1 MQAVELKNTP
11 LAAALANP
19 YVHQI
24 TPLDAF
30 RLARK
35 YWLSGKRLSICEL
48 AKDLGIS
55 RGKLYHWVGNKE
67 WLIDEIIWSVAKPT
81 FERAIEETPGQGIDH
96 IVGVH
101 RFFINAV
108 LTFKPL
114 QQFVNHDPPYALRIL
129 STDAKQARTRL
140 LEETASHIDNQ
151 ARQGH
156 IQLCAPAETIA
167 EMIIHT
173 NEALVYHDILSGR
186 TPAIEQAC
194 AITRLILSAGKLPK
208 TINA

>member
-1 MQAVELKNTP
+1 MQAVETKNTP
-11 LAAALANP
+11 LATALANP
-19 YVHQI
+19 NVPQV

-35 YWLSGKRLSICEL
+35 YWLAGKRLSICEL

-67 WLIDEIIWSVAKPT
+67 WLIDEIIWSVAQPT
-81 FERAIEETPGQGIDH
+81 FERAIKETPGQGIDH

-101 RFFINAV
+101 RYFINAV
-108 LTFKPL
+108 LSFEPL

-140 LEETASHIDNQ
+140 VEMATDHIRSQ
-151 ARQGH
+151 AQHGH

-167 EMIIHT
+167 EMIIHS

-186 TPAIEQAC
+186 TPAVDQAC
-194 AITRLILSAGKLPK
+194 AITRLILSAGKLPE
-208 TINA
+208 IEIE

>member
-1 MQAVELKNTP
+1 MQAVDLKNTP

-19 YVHQI
+19 NLPQV

-35 YWLSGKRLSICEL
+35 YWLAGKRLSICEL

-67 WLIDEIIWSVAKPT
+67 WLLDEIIWSVTKPT
-81 FERAIEETPGQGIDH
+81 FERAIRETPGQGIDH
-96 IVGVH
+96 IVDVY
-101 RFFINAV
+101 RYFINAV

-140 LEETASHIDNQ
+140 VKEAATHIKKQ
-151 ARQGH
+151 ALKGY
-156 IQLCAPAETIA
+156 IELSAPAETLA

-186 TPAIEQAC
+186 SPAIDQAC
-194 AITRLILSAGKLPK
+194 TITRLILTAGKLPDM
-208 TINA
+208 